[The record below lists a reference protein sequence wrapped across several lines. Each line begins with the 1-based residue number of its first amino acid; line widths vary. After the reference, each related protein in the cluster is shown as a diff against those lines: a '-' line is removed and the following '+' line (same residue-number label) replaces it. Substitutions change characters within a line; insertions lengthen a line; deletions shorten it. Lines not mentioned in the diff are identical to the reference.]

1 MLRPYGMD
9 EALRQ
14 ALSRLIRNNK
24 DVLLDDDVVGDAANQ
39 NAADIRTIEAA
50 IAPKKLSTLAETVAL
65 LANRRHARCR
75 QPRAMEPYI

>member
-24 DVLLDDDVVGDAANQ
+24 DVLLDDDVVGNAANQ

-50 IAPKKLSTLAETVAL
+50 TGLAETIAF
-65 LANRRHARCR
+65 LANHRRQVRCR